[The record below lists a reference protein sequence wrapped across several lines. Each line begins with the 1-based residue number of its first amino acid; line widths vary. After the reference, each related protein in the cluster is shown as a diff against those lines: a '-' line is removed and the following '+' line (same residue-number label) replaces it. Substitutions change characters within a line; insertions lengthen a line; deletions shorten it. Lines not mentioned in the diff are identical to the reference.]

1 MFPISAAAMPA
12 VPTRKALIVVDLQN
26 DFVSSDG
33 ALPVTEPDG
42 FVHRILE
49 LVKVFR
55 DSGAGDVVWVRSEFE
70 QHRALATE
78 GDTIIASDIPPIRPS
93 RLPARGR
100 RANSKEH
107 DEKLM
112 EADEEAF
119 FTVVDGLDKP
129 ACVRKGTPGADF
141 PPNIQDSIMRGR
153 DFVTTKSHYSAF
165 PPGQS
170 QLVQQLRMR
179 FVTDMYVC
187 GSLTNVGVFATAL
200 EAGKHAYDITIV
212 EDCCGY
218 RSYLRHVNAI
228 RQLEKLTGCDLL
240 DSPALIEKLQRAQ
253 PKNLAKPGHGTKPS
267 SGSRDITK
275 PGKAKETK
283 QDRNKKA
290 STSQST
296 GLSPT
301 MAKVS
306 IDPSNIPSIEPPVP
320 SQRTT
325 KSGRSTTPQQ
335 RQAPSNANVPLT
347 QPMVTRGDL
356 SNRLSHDLAPLE
368 SASEVEIDNIES
380 EFLSIMRRNVGR
392 VSQSPSGSSSVLGT
406 EVIDGPSLSPSSQDT
421 RVAVKP
427 QSRRDKPSKRSFSSS
442 SSQVQSNNKDWNS
455 AEAQEPIKDTPPN
468 LATPNQPDPNSPQS
482 PTDSPETRTKTSSN
496 TMEDHQKSAVS
507 EPLCE
512 GDTTV
517 ITNALSPDLTAGAF
531 ERLLEEV
538 SWAGMSHL
546 GGEVP
551 RRIAVQGA
559 IDDEGNMPV
568 YRHPADESPPLLPFS
583 STVLAIK
590 NEIEKH
596 LGHPLNHVL
605 IQHYRNSSDYISE
618 HSDKTLDI
626 VRGSYIAN
634 VSLGAERT
642 MVLRTKRPPKD
653 KEKKD
658 AATAATET
666 PSTPTTS
673 AAEKA
678 KRQIQRAPLPHNSLL
693 RMGLQTNMRWLHAI
707 RPDKR
712 SDRDKSSSELAYS
725 GARISLTFRQIGT
738 FLNSSQTKIWG
749 QGAVGKTKDEA
760 QPVVNGQTDDAVRML
775 QAFGHEN
782 HASEFDWEKNYG
794 GGFNV
799 LHMGSPKRF
808 FAGSVKG
815 RMCTVENTRV
825 ALALAD
831 MGIGV
836 ARGAID
842 ASGSGGSGDGAG
854 EGDWKEEQPEG
865 RKARVG
871 VKFVDNDSARTEVI
885 GDVSILRYLDAV
897 YGAGRRYDQ
906 MTPAQVAKRFARL
919 EEADDLWTAWNWL
932 LNRSDRNM
940 DCKPEEIDEKAAT
953 SRAEKML
960 NALGEKALW
969 EEYAQEAYAVAATG
983 TTTTSANSKAVTPEA
998 SEEQHQQP
1006 QADDSRD
1013 QDKQPD
1019 TTSQL
1024 TPFYIC
1030 GGDVPSPVDYALW
1043 PVLHE
1048 VVTSVGGDEEVL
1060 HIGEG
1065 YLTKY
1070 YRAFKQRS
1078 AVAKVLGGPASGDG
1092 AEKDG
1097 GAASGEKDS
1106 AAASAN
1112 VSEKSEAKEEAKEA
1126 DVDDAGAWKKI
1137 PRPAEEEK
1145 TSTSVSREKEK
1156 ETAPGKV
1163 SEGEGGN
1170 AAGKSNTVVVVKDNG
1185 DDTNEEKDKYDE
1197 EARMIPD
1204 PKKDHGKDK

>member
-1 MFPISAAAMPA
+1 MFPINVAAMPA
-12 VPTRKALIVVDLQN
+12 LPTRKALIVVDLQN
-26 DFVSSDG
+26 DFVSPDG
-33 ALPVTEPDG
+33 ALPVTQPDG
-42 FVHRILE
+42 FVDRILE

-70 QHRALATE
+70 QHRALDTE
-78 GDTIIASDIPPIRPS
+78 GDTIIASDIPMRPS
-93 RLPARGR
+93 ATRR

-107 DEKLM
+107 NDVLM
-112 EADEEAF
+112 GVDEEAF
-119 FTVVDGLDKP
+119 LTVVDSLDKP
-129 ACVRKGTPGADF
+129 TCVRKGTPGASF
-141 PPNIQDSIMRGR
+141 PPNIEASIMRGR
-153 DFVTTKSHYSAF
+153 DFITTKSHYSAF

-218 RSYLRHVNAI
+218 RSYARHVNAI
-228 RQLEKLTGCDLL
+228 QQLEILTGCDLL
-240 DSPALIEKLQRAQ
+240 DSPALIDKLQPTQ
-253 PKNLAKPGHGTKPS
+253 PRNSAKHGHRTKPS
-267 SGSRDITK
+267 SGSRDVKK
-275 PGKAKETK
+275 PGKAEESK
-283 QDRNKKA
+283 QDRDRVSSTPPKA
-290 STSQST
+290 STNRST

-301 MAKVS
+301 MARVS
-306 IDPSNIPSIEPPVP
+306 INLSDISPIKRHVP

-325 KSGRSTTPQQ
+325 KSGSSTTPQP
-335 RQAPSNANVPLT
+335 RQATSNANVPLT
-347 QPMVTRGDL
+347 QPMVTHGDL
-356 SNRLSHDLAPLE
+356 SNPLADSLAPLE
-368 SASEVEIDNIES
+368 AASEADMDNVES
-380 EFLSIMRRNVGR
+380 GFLSIKRRNVER
-392 VSQSPSGSSSVLGT
+392 VSQSQSGSPGVLGAKL
-406 EVIDGPSLSPSSQDT
+406 VDGADPSTPSQIT
-421 RVAVKP
+421 RIAVKP
-427 QSRRDKPSKRSFSSS
+427 RFRRDKTSTSSS
-442 SSQVQSNNKDWNS
+442 SSSPSHFQGNNKDRNS
-455 AEAQEPIKDTPPN
+455 AEALEQIKDTPSTP
-468 LATPNQPDPNSPQS
+468 ATSNQPDPNTPQS
-482 PTDSPETRTKTSSN
+482 SSNSPETDTKTSSIT
-496 TMEDHQKSAVS
+496 TMDDHQKSTVL

-517 ITNALSPDLTAGAF
+517 ITNALSPDLVANAF

-559 IDDEGNMPV
+559 VDDEGNMPV

-583 STVLAIK
+583 PTVLAIK

-653 KEKKD
+653 KDKKD
-658 AATAATET
+658 TPAAAAGTSES
-666 PSTPTTS
+666 PS

-738 FLNSSQTKIWG
+738 FLNASQTKIWG
-749 QGAVGKTKDEA
+749 QGAVGETKEEA
-760 QPVVNGQTDDAVRML
+760 QPVVNGQTDEAVRML

-782 HASEFDWEKNYG
+782 HVSEFDWEKNYG
-794 GGFNV
+794 AGFNV

-808 FAGSVKG
+808 FAASVQG
-815 RMCTVENTRV
+815 RACTVENTRV

-842 ASGSGGSGDGAG
+842 ASGGLG
-854 EGDWKEEQPEG
+854 EDVDEEQSERRG
-865 RKARVG
+865 RKVKVG
-871 VKFVDNDSARTEVI
+871 VKFVDNDPARTELG

-919 EEADDLWTAWNWL
+919 EEADELWTALNWL
-932 LNRSDRNM
+932 LNKSDR
-940 DCKPEEIDEKAAT
+940 KTEESDDDKVSST
-953 SRAEKML
+953 SRAEKVKQAIREKKE
-960 NALGEKALW
+960 ALLKQW
-969 EEYAQEAYAVAATG
+969 EEYAQDAHTAAAKPVITPTASEAAT
-983 TTTTSANSKAVTPEA
+983 KA
-998 SEEQHQQP
+998 QP
-1006 QADDSRD
+1006 KEPLAKD
-1013 QDKQPD
+1013 QDNERH
-1019 TTSQL
+1019 L

-1030 GGDVPSPVDYALW
+1030 GGEAPSPADYALW

-1048 VVTSVGGDEEVL
+1048 LLTYVDGDEEVL
-1060 HIGEG
+1060 RIGEG
-1065 YLTKY
+1065 HLAKY
-1070 YRAFKQRS
+1070 YMAFKQRS
-1078 AVAKVLGGPASGDG
+1078 AVAKVVPNGGNTPAPANDG
-1092 AEKDG
+1092 EQKKDVAADAE
-1097 GAASGEKDS
+1097 
-1106 AAASAN
+1106 
-1112 VSEKSEAKEEAKEA
+1112 
-1126 DVDDAGAWKKI
+1126 
-1137 PRPAEEEK
+1137 
-1145 TSTSVSREKEK
+1145 EKEK
-1156 ETAPGKV
+1156 DTAPG
-1163 SEGEGGN
+1163 
-1170 AAGKSNTVVVVKDNG
+1170 AAAAAAPVVVAAEVPLRKTVDTVVDVNAGLKQTATSASEEMEVNKTSGSVSVVEKV
-1185 DDTNEEKDKYDE
+1185 EENTS
-1197 EARMIPD
+1197 M
-1204 PKKDHGKDK
+1204 

>member
-12 VPTRKALIVVDLQN
+12 VPTRKALILVDLQN
-26 DFVSSDG
+26 DFVSPDG
-33 ALPVTEPDG
+33 ALPVTKPEG
-42 FVHRILE
+42 FLDRTLE

-78 GDTIIASDIPPIRPS
+78 GDTIVASDFPPRPATS
-93 RLPARGR
+93 ARGR
-100 RANSKEH
+100 RTASKEH
-107 DEKLM
+107 DLKLM
-112 EADEEAF
+112 EADEESF
-119 FTVVDGLDKP
+119 LTIVDGVDKP
-129 ACVRKGTPGADF
+129 TCVRKGTPGADF
-141 PPNIQDSIMRGR
+141 PSDVQASIIRGR

-165 PPGQS
+165 APGQS
-170 QLVQQLRMR
+170 QLIQQLRMR
-179 FVTDMYVC
+179 FVTEMYVC

-218 RSYLRHVNAI
+218 RSYPRHVNTI
-228 RQLEKLTGCDLL
+228 HQLEKLTGCELL
-240 DSPALIEKLQRAQ
+240 DSPALVDKLQGAR
-253 PKNLAKPGHGTKPS
+253 PKDLAKPAHGTKPS
-267 SGSRDITK
+267 SGSRDVKK
-275 PGKAKETK
+275 PGETEESKQKEDK
-283 QDRNKKA
+283 IQSVSPDA
-290 STSQST
+290 STTRST

-306 IDPSNIPSIEPPVP
+306 IDPSNITPIEAPVP

-325 KSGRSTTPQQ
+325 KSGSSTTQQ
-335 RQAPSNANVPLT
+335 RRQAPSNANVPLT
-347 QPMVTRGDL
+347 QPMVTHGDL
-356 SNRLSHDLAPLE
+356 SNRLIDGLAPLE
-368 SASEVEIDNIES
+368 VASEEEVDNVES
-380 EFLSIMRRNVGR
+380 ELLAIKRRNVGR
-392 VSQSPSGSSSVLGT
+392 ISQSPSGSSSVLGT
-406 EVIDGPSLSPSSQDT
+406 EAIDGVNPSPSSKDT
-421 RVAVKP
+421 KVAVKP
-427 QSRRDKPSKRSFSSS
+427 RSRRNKTSKSSS
-442 SSQVQSNNKDWNS
+442 SSSPSQVQGNNKDRNS
-455 AEAQEPIKDTPPN
+455 AEAQEPFKDTPPN
-468 LATPNQPDPNSPQS
+468 PTTLNQPDPNNSPS
-482 PTDSPETRTKTSSN
+482 SCDSPEYTKTSST
-496 TMEDHQKSAVS
+496 TMDNHQKSSMS

-517 ITNALSPDLTAGAF
+517 ITNALSPDLAADAF

-559 IDDEGNMPV
+559 IDNEGNMPV

-583 STVLAIK
+583 PTVVTIK

-605 IQHYRNSSDYISE
+605 IQHYRNSNDYISE
-618 HSDKTLDI
+618 HSDKSLDI

-658 AATAATET
+658 APTATGTET
-666 PSTPTTS
+666 PWT

-749 QGAVGKTKDEA
+749 QGAVGKTKEEA
-760 QPVVNGQTDDAVRML
+760 QLVVNGQTDEAVRML

-794 GGFNV
+794 AGFNV

-815 RMCTVENTRV
+815 RACTVENTRV

-836 ARGAID
+836 AKGAID
-842 ASGSGGSGDGAG
+842 ASASASGGLG
-854 EGDWKEEQPEG
+854 EDEDNRTEG
-865 RKARVG
+865 KKVKVG
-871 VKFVDNDSARTEVI
+871 VKFVDNDPARTEVM
-885 GDVSILRYLDAV
+885 GDMSILRYLDAV

-906 MTPAQVAKRFARL
+906 MTPVQVAKRFARL
-919 EEADDLWTAWNWL
+919 EEADELWTAWNWV
-932 LNRSDRNM
+932 LNRSDRNRETGGV
-940 DCKPEEIDEKAAT
+940 KQAIREK
-953 SRAEKML
+953 
-960 NALGEKALW
+960 KALLSQW
-969 EEYAQEAYAVAATG
+969 EVYAQDAHTVAATTG
-983 TTTTSANSKAVTPEA
+983 TMTTATESTSKEQRQQQQLDETKEEDKATDA
-998 SEEQHQQP
+998 
-1006 QADDSRD
+1006 
-1013 QDKQPD
+1013 
-1019 TTSQL
+1019 TSQL
-1024 TPFYIC
+1024 SPFYIC
-1030 GGDVPSPVDYALW
+1030 GGEAPSPVDYALW

-1048 VVTSVGGDEEVL
+1048 VVTSVGGDEDVL

-1065 YLTKY
+1065 YLVKFY
-1070 YRAFKQRS
+1070 KAFKQRS
-1078 AVAKVLGGPASGDG
+1078 AVAKVLGGNAGPAGPASGDVG
-1092 AEKDG
+1092 GKDRAADKECANTSVSVSKEIDKNKENKKEKDG
-1097 GAASGEKDS
+1097 
-1106 AAASAN
+1106 
-1112 VSEKSEAKEEAKEA
+1112 
-1126 DVDDAGAWKKI
+1126 
-1137 PRPAEEEK
+1137 
-1145 TSTSVSREKEK
+1145 
-1156 ETAPGKV
+1156 
-1163 SEGEGGN
+1163 SEGESKKEEGN
-1170 AAGKSNTVVVVKDNG
+1170 DTGGKSNTVVKEE
-1185 DDTNEEKDKYDE
+1185 DDTSATKDD
-1197 EARMIPD
+1197 
-1204 PKKDHGKDK
+1204 

>member
-26 DFVSSDG
+26 DFVSPDG
-33 ALPVTEPDG
+33 ALPVTEPDD
-42 FVHRILE
+42 FVHRIRE

-78 GDTIIASDIPPIRPS
+78 GDSIIVSDVPIRPS

-100 RANSKEH
+100 HTHPKER

-119 FTVVDGLDKP
+119 LTVVDGVDKP
-129 ACVRKGTPGADF
+129 TCVRKGTAGADF
-141 PPNIQDSIMRGR
+141 PPNIQDAIIRGR
-153 DFVTTKSHYSAF
+153 DFITTKSHYSAF

-179 FVTDMYVC
+179 FVTEMYVC

-200 EAGKHAYDITIV
+200 EAGKHGYDITIV

-218 RSYLRHVNAI
+218 RSYGRHANAI
-228 RQLEKLTGCDLL
+228 HQLEKLTGCHLL
-240 DSPALIEKLQRAQ
+240 DSPDLIEKLQRAQ
-253 PKNLAKPGHGTKPS
+253 PKNLAKPRHGTKPS
-267 SGSRDITK
+267 SGSREVTK
-275 PGKAKETK
+275 PGKVKETK
-283 QDRNKKA
+283 QDKGRISPVTPEA

-306 IDPSNIPSIEPPVP
+306 IVSGDIPPVEPPVS

-325 KSGRSTTPQQ
+325 KSGSPATPQH
-335 RQAPSNANVPLT
+335 RQAPST
-347 QPMVTRGDL
+347 QPMVTHGDL
-356 SNRLSHDLAPLE
+356 SNRLIDGLAPLE
-368 SASEVEIDNIES
+368 VASKDEVDNIES
-380 EFLSIMRRNVGR
+380 ELLATKRRNVGP
-392 VSQSPSGSSSVLGT
+392 VSQPPSGSSGLLEA
-406 EVIDGPSLSPSSQDT
+406 EVTDGVSPSPSSQST

-427 QSRRDKPSKRSFSSS
+427 KLRRNKTSKSSSLSS
-442 SSQVQSNNKDWNS
+442 SSQVQSNNQDRNS
-455 AEAQEPIKDTPPN
+455 AEAQEPIKDTPPSA
-468 LATPNQPDPNSPQS
+468 ATSDQPDPNSLRS
-482 PTDSPETRTKTSSN
+482 STDTPETRAKTSSN
-496 TMEDHQKSAVS
+496 TMEDYQKPVVS
-507 EPLCE
+507 EALCE
-512 GDTTV
+512 GDTSV
-517 ITNALSPDLTAGAF
+517 ITNALSPDLAADAF

-583 STVLAIK
+583 PTVLAIK

-605 IQHYRNSSDYISE
+605 IQHYRNSNDYISE

-653 KEKKD
+653 KNDKSE
-658 AATAATET
+658 ATTGTET
-666 PSTPTTS
+666 SSSPTAT

-738 FLNSSQTKIWG
+738 FLNSTQTKIWG

-760 QPVVNGQTDDAVRML
+760 QPVVNGQTDGAVRML

-782 HASEFDWEKNYG
+782 HSSEFDWEKYYG
-794 GGFNV
+794 KGFNV

-815 RMCTVENTRV
+815 RACTVENMRV

-831 MGIGV
+831 MGVGV

-842 ASGSGGSGDGAG
+842 ASGSGGSGED
-854 EGDWKEEQPEG
+854 EEQAEG
-865 RKARVG
+865 KKVKVG
-871 VKFVDNDSARTEVI
+871 VKFVDNDPARTEVI
-885 GDVSILRYLDAV
+885 GDVNILRYLDAV

-919 EEADDLWTAWNWL
+919 EQADELRAAWNWL
-932 LNRSDRNM
+932 INRSGM
-940 DCKPEEIDEKAAT
+940 STEEVKQ
-953 SRAEKML
+953 
-960 NALGEKALW
+960 ALWEKALLKHW
-969 EEYAQEAYAVAATG
+969 EEYAQEAHAAAT
-983 TTTTSANSKAVTPEA
+983 TAITNATDSKAFSPLEA
-998 SEEQHQQP
+998 SISEEQQHQQQP
-1006 QADDSRD
+1006 KQETAKDH
-1013 QDKQPD
+1013 QDKQTD
-1019 TTSQL
+1019 TNTSQP
-1024 TPFYIC
+1024 TTFYIC
-1030 GGDVPSPVDYALW
+1030 GGGEVPSPADYALW
-1043 PVLHE
+1043 PALHE
-1048 VVTSVGGDEEVL
+1048 IVTYVGGDDEVL
-1060 HIGEG
+1060 LLGKG
-1065 YLTKY
+1065 YLVKY

-1078 AVAKVLGGPASGDG
+1078 AVAKVLGGSASSADPAGPASGDG
-1092 AEKDG
+1092 A
-1097 GAASGEKDS
+1097 AATTGEKDAA
-1106 AAASAN
+1106 AAASSVDAGKDLGSADKKEIN
-1112 VSEKSEAKEEAKEA
+1112 TSGGVSTDKGSDKEKVAEKKEETASTGK
-1126 DVDDAGAWKKI
+1126 
-1137 PRPAEEEK
+1137 EEEVSGGK
-1145 TSTSVSREKEK
+1145 KST
-1156 ETAPGKV
+1156 TAVEEDGHDI
-1163 SEGEGGN
+1163 N
-1170 AAGKSNTVVVVKDNG
+1170 AKK
-1185 DDTNEEKDKYDE
+1185 DE
-1197 EARMIPD
+1197 EAREPAWNGD
-1204 PKKDHGKDK
+1204 EGER

>member
-26 DFVSSDG
+26 DFVSPDG
-33 ALPVTEPDG
+33 ALPVNEPDN
-42 FVHRILE
+42 FVDRILE

-70 QHRALATE
+70 QHRPLATE
-78 GDTIIASDIPPIRPS
+78 GDTIVLSDLSIRPS
-93 RLPARGR
+93 RGR

-107 DEKLM
+107 DETLM
-112 EADEEAF
+112 EFDEAF
-119 FTVVDGLDKP
+119 LTVVDGVDKP
-129 ACVRKGTPGADF
+129 SCVRKGTSGADF
-141 PPNIQDSIMRGR
+141 PPKIQDSIICGR

-170 QLVQQLRMR
+170 QLVLQLRMR
-179 FVTDMYVC
+179 FVTEMYVC

-200 EAGKHAYDITIV
+200 EAGKHGYDITIV

-218 RSYLRHVNAI
+218 RSFGRHANSI

-253 PKNLAKPGHGTKPS
+253 PKHLAKPGHVKKPS
-267 SGSRDITK
+267 SGSRDVTK
-275 PGKAKETK
+275 PGKADNDKDGGRISPVIPE
-283 QDRNKKA
+283 A
-290 STSQST
+290 ATSQST

-306 IDPSNIPSIEPPVP
+306 IERSDISPVEPK
-320 SQRTT
+320 TT
-325 KSGRSTTPQQ
+325 RSGSSAAPQDC
-335 RQAPSNANVPLT
+335 QAPSNANVPLT

-356 SNRLSHDLAPLE
+356 SNRLIDGLAPLE
-368 SASEVEIDNIES
+368 VASEDEIDNIES
-380 EFLSIMRRNVGR
+380 ELLAIKRRNVGR
-392 VSQSPSGSSSVLGT
+392 VSQSPSSSSGLLDAEG
-406 EVIDGPSLSPSSQDT
+406 IDGVSPSPSSERT

-427 QSRRDKPSKRSFSSS
+427 KFRRNKTSKSSSSSS
-442 SSQVQSNNKDWNS
+442 SSQAQKNIKDRIS
-455 AEAQEPIKDTPPN
+455 AEAQEPTKDTPSN
-468 LATPNQPDPNSPQS
+468 STTTNQPDPNSPRS
-482 PTDSPETRTKTSSN
+482 STDSAETPTKTSSN
-496 TMEDHQKSAVS
+496 TMEDHQKPAVS

-512 GDTTV
+512 GDTRV
-517 ITNALSPDLTAGAF
+517 ITNALSSDLAADAF

-583 STVLAIK
+583 TTVLSIK
-590 NEIEKH
+590 KEIEKH

-605 IQHYRNSSDYISE
+605 IQHYRNSNDYISE

-653 KEKKD
+653 KNKKD
-658 AATAATET
+658 EATTETKT
-666 PSTPTTS
+666 PSTSLTS
-673 AAEKA
+673 AEEKA

-738 FLNSSQTKIWG
+738 FLDSTQTKIWG

-760 QPVVNGQTDDAVRML
+760 QLVVNGQTDEAVRML

-782 HASEFDWEKNYG
+782 HSSEFDWEKNYG
-794 GGFNV
+794 AGFNV

-815 RMCTVENTRV
+815 RACTVENTRV

-836 ARGAID
+836 AKGAID
-842 ASGSGGSGDGAG
+842 ASSSGGSGEDEQQA
-854 EGDWKEEQPEG
+854 EGK
-865 RKARVG
+865 KVKVG
-871 VKFVDNDSARTEVI
+871 VKFIDNDPARTEVI
-885 GDVSILRYLDAV
+885 GDVNILRYLDAV

-906 MTPAQVAKRFARL
+906 MIPAQVAKRFARL
-919 EEADDLWTAWNWL
+919 DQADELWQAWNWL
-932 LNRSDRNM
+932 LNRSAGMNT
-940 DCKPEEIDEKAAT
+940 EEVKQALCEKT
-953 SRAEKML
+953 LKH
-960 NALGEKALW
+960 W
-969 EEYAQEAYAVAATG
+969 EEYAQEAAHAVAAT
-983 TTTTSANSKAVTPEA
+983 TTTTNATDSKATAPEA
-998 SEEQHQQP
+998 PEEKHQQ
-1006 QADDSRD
+1006 QLKDTAQDDK
-1013 QDKQPD
+1013 KQTD
-1019 TTSQL
+1019 TTATSQL
-1024 TPFYIC
+1024 PSFYIC
-1030 GGDVPSPVDYALW
+1030 GGEVPSPADYALW
-1043 PVLHE
+1043 PALHE
-1048 VVTSVGGDEEVL
+1048 IVTYVGGDENVL
-1060 HIGEG
+1060 FFGEG
-1065 YLTKY
+1065 YLVKY

-1078 AVAKVLGGPASGDG
+1078 AVAKVLGGSAGPAVPVSGDG
-1092 AEKDG
+1092 KERRASVAAEAAEEKDHAATVAAAAFDAG
-1097 GAASGEKDS
+1097 KDVVSVGKQEVNASG
-1106 AAASAN
+1106 
-1112 VSEKSEAKEEAKEA
+1112 
-1126 DVDDAGAWKKI
+1126 
-1137 PRPAEEEK
+1137 
-1145 TSTSVSREKEK
+1145 SVSGETVVEKEK
-1156 ETAPGKV
+1156 EAV
-1163 SEGEGGN
+1163 EGGKKT
-1170 AAGKSNTVVVVKDNG
+1170 ASVGEEEKMSAGKKSAAAIRDEGDTDAKKEKVARDVARKDG
-1185 DDTNEEKDKYDE
+1185 EEK
-1197 EARMIPD
+1197 
-1204 PKKDHGKDK
+1204 